1 MAKGRSLIVLA
12 VLVGGLTVVGGAAA
26 RKPHQP
32 FHRALGVRLSR
43 SVEGVCAV
51 RAPATT
57 RHCTVQG
64 DAKIERVYGFGRYPH
79 VPGHIVR
86 FRLTSG
92 RLSAHTTAVKV
103 RFRAIGASGGGAGGQ
118 VSRWFDLP
126 RGGRQLREFPVN
138 VPFPPG
144 SRVGLDVVVT
154 GDGSGEATAPLA
166 GAEGVLNLNA
176 VFEQDD
182 QTPPVLHFT
191 YSKRQDFLHTRRVF
205 IHVRS
210 DEFVLFNPECGLLAG
225 NTEWALL
232 GAIPHL
238 RAGRWT
244 TYFCELEPPAV
255 NSGRRSLLAGHD
267 PRVLFRLVAW
277 DRARNVARTKA
288 FYVRP
293 TRP

>member
-1 MAKGRSLIVLA
+1 MGRFSRLIGFA
-12 VLVGGLTVVGGAAA
+12 VLVVGLSVAGGAAA

-32 FHRALGVRLSR
+32 FHRTIGVRFDR
-43 SVEGVCAV
+43 SVIGVCVV

-57 RHCTVQG
+57 HHCTVHG
-64 DAKIERVYGFGRYPH
+64 DRTSELENGYGKYPH

-86 FRLTSG
+86 FRLNSG
-92 RLSAHTTAVKV
+92 RLSSHTTGVKV
-103 RFRAIGASGGGAGGQ
+103 RFRALGGRGGGAR

-126 RGGRQLREFPVN
+126 RGGPQLREFPVH
-138 VPFPPG
+138 VPFRPG
-144 SRVGLDVVVT
+144 SRIGLDLVVS
-154 GDGSGEATAPLA
+154 GDGRGEASAPLRD
-166 GAEGVLNLNA
+166 AEGFLNLNA

-182 QTPPVLHFT
+182 QTPPVLRFT
-191 YSKRQDFLHTRRVF
+191 YSKHQDFLHTRRVY

-210 DEFVLFNPECGLLAG
+210 NEFVLFNPECGLLAG
-225 NTEWALL
+225 HTEWGLL

-238 RAGRWT
+238 RAGRWSA
-244 TYFCELEPPAV
+244 YFCELEPPAV
-255 NSGRRSLLAGHD
+255 RSGSRALLAGGD

-277 DRARNVARTKA
+277 DRAQNVARTKA